1 MLSPASLLQSI
12 AAADRMIHY
21 VFCGDR
27 FVNPDGEG
35 IVKVCC
41 CRSSSSS
48 GEQEAHPV
56 SRRHSHTS
64 FATAAFNMPEVTIA
78 DVSPVTA

>member
-12 AAADRMIHY
+12 AAGDLMIHY
-21 VFCGDR
+21 VFCGDH

-41 CRSSSSS
+41 CRSTRSSE
-48 GEQEAHPV
+48 EQHAHSIPKF
-56 SRRHSHTS
+56 HKAAFACT
-64 FATAAFNMPEVTIA
+64 FATAALTRLN
-78 DVSPVTA
+78 